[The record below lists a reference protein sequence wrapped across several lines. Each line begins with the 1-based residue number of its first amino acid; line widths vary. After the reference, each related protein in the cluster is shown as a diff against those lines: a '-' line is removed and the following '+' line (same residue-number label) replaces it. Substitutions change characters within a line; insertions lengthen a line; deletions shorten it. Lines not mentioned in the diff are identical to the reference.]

1 MKNLYKLLFTLLL
14 LLQSTLVF
22 AVIKD
27 GRWHAGMG
35 DPTLLGW
42 ITTIAYLLAIICSFR
57 KARIIKAQGG
67 TTRPWLLLA
76 VLLFLLGINKQLDL
90 QSWFTQVARDSAY
103 ANGWYEHRRV
113 VQVAFIGAL
122 GFGMLM
128 VLLSLRLF
136 LANSWRYYKLVC
148 VGIILLCL
156 FVLIRAASFH
166 HVDIL
171 IYYSI
176 LGIKINV
183 ILELSAIFLI
193 IIGCIYHKKYIEPV
207 TISNTL
213 FGGYVEIARAGD
225 NVRCPACSAQP
236 LAAGRDGRLFKCRSC
251 GFKFIVNVIN
261 Y

>member
-1 MKNLYKLLFTLLL
+1 MKKLYKLLFTLLL

-57 KARIIKAQGG
+57 KARIVKAQGG

-90 QSWFTQVARDSAY
+90 QSWFTQVMRDSAH
-103 ANGWYEHRRV
+103 AHGWYAQRRAM
-113 VQVAFIGAL
+113 QLAFIAIL
-122 GFGMLM
+122 GLGMLI

-136 LANSWRYYKLVC
+136 LANSWRHYKLVW
-148 VGIILLCL
+148 VGIALLCA
-156 FVLIRAASFH
+156 FIVIRAASFH
-166 HVDIL
+166 HMDIL
-171 IYYSI
+171 INSNI

-183 ILELSAIFLI
+183 ILELLALFI
-193 IIGCIYHKKYIEPV
+193 IILGTIYHKKFVEPLAF
-207 TISNTL
+207 SNMPIN
-213 FGGYVEIARAGD
+213 GYVEIAHEND
-225 NVRCPACSAQP
+225 DVRCPKCGVQP
-236 LAAGRDGRLFKCRSC
+236 LAAGHDGRLFKCRSC
-251 GFKFIVNVIN
+251 SFKFTVRVIDN
-261 Y
+261 